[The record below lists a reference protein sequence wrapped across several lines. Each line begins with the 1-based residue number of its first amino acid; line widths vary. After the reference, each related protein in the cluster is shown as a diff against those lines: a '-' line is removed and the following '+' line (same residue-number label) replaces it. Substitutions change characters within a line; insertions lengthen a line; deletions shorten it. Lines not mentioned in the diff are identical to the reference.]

1 MVSNMWGKKVGM
13 TQIFV
18 NDKVVPVTAINVG
31 DWLVT
36 GIRNKE
42 RDGYDAIQVGCLK
55 KRHAKTDFSIDW
67 LKSIKKYFSMIKEIK
82 VSQAVED
89 IEIGKPVD
97 FYNHLNQGDKVDV
110 FGITKGHGFAGVV
123 KRHDFAGPPASHGST
138 MGKKPGSIGFMTS
151 QGKVIKGKAMP
162 GHMGV
167 DRRVMRNLEVVKIE
181 KDAPVVLVKGS
192 IPGHVG
198 SYVFI
203 RKA

>member
-1 MVSNMWGKKVGM
+1 MWGKKVGM
-13 TQIFV
+13 TQVFV

-31 DWLVT
+31 NWLIT

-55 KRHAKTDFSIDW
+55 KRHAKAQFSADW

-82 VSQAVED
+82 VSQAVD
-89 IEIGKPVD
+89 DVEIGKPVD